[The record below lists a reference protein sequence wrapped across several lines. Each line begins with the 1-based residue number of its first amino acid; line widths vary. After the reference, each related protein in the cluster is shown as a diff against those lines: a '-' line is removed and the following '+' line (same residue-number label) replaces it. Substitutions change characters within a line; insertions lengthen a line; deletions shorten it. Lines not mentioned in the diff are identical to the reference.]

1 MFSTVDAHCFSV
13 FQLRSS
19 VAADT
24 QPLFYFTPL
33 GPGLCARPVVG
44 SPFMPPLPSLVL
56 TGGASPWRQWSHS
69 APTAVDSLPGP
80 RQLPSLPGSSPKRWG
95 CSAAGSTPAACPHP
109 RGLPRAAADCPG
121 RTRLPPPRFPAVPRG
136 ASHPA
141 AWTAPARTG
150 CCSGSSHSCKGTG
163 VTLVKAAS
171 ALFHPEPCSPD
182 TQLPPL

>member
-33 GPGLCARPVVG
+33 GPRLCARPVVG

-69 APTAVDSLPGP
+69 ALTAVDSLPGP
-80 RQLPSLPGSSPKRWG
+80 RQRASISSRVFTETMGLQCGRLYTRSLSPPPGPAPSSCRLSWSDSSASSSLPSGSEGRF
-95 CSAAGSTPAACPHP
+95 TPRC
-109 RGLPRAAADCPG
+109 LD
-121 RTRLPPPRFPAVPRG
+121 
-136 ASHPA
+136 S
-141 AWTAPARTG
+141 
-150 CCSGSSHSCKGTG
+150 
-163 VTLVKAAS
+163 AS
-171 ALFHPEPCSPD
+171 AYWML
-182 TQLPPL
+182 